1 MTEVYDFKALSE
13 KHPEILDNLLTG
25 NGFSIEFDSNFRYGG
40 LYDYLQKKGLFDEKE
55 KNYLELLI
63 LQTLNKF

>member
-40 LYDYLQKKGLFDEKE
+40 LYDYLQKRDFLMKRK
-55 KNYLELLI
+55 KI
-63 LQTLNKF
+63 I

>member
-40 LYDYLQKKGLFDEKE
+40 LYDFLQKRGFLMKRK
-55 KNYLELLI
+55 KI
-63 LQTLNKF
+63 I